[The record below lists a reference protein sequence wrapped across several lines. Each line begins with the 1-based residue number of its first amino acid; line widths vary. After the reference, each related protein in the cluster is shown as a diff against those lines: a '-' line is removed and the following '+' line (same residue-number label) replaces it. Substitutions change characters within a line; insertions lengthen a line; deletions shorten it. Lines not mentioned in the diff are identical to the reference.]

1 MSHPRDDNDF
11 EKGYDQGVWETLD
24 EVRARSMSVYHEILA
39 EFPKWKVTMSL
50 GDVGKRM
57 R

>member
-24 EVRARSMSVYHEILA
+24 EVRVRSMSMYHEILA
-39 EFPKWKVTMSL
+39 EFPTWKVTMSL
-50 GDVGKRM
+50 GDAGKRM